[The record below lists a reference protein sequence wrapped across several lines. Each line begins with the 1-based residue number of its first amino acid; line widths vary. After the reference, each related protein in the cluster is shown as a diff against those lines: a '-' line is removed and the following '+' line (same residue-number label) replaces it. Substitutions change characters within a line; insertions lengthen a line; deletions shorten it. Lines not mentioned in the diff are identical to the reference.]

1 MTSNTNPLI
10 EQDSQF
16 FYEKITNSI
25 ELLKNIVTYLNQN
38 DMEYVAHKTGD
49 LYFYITNENPRIMS
63 FHTGEYSFMDFYT
76 STEKKDGRNSVD
88 IFNNKKKTCIDFNI
102 LQNTDSF
109 FLSDSRNGA
118 ANVIDASKIIE
129 LPIIKV
135 QTEEERFQYST
146 VYNDIE
152 LRSIEL
158 YYKFMKEQLY
168 FYVTLDGV
176 EEIQTVLQ
184 TIHNDLP
191 KYIRKK

>member
-1 MTSNTNPLI
+1 M
-10 EQDSQF
+10 
-16 FYEKITNSI
+16 
-25 ELLKNIVTYLNQN
+25 
-38 DMEYVAHKTGD
+38 
-49 LYFYITNENPRIMS
+49 
-63 FHTGEYSFMDFYT
+63 
-76 STEKKDGRNSVD
+76 
-88 IFNNKKKTCIDFNI
+88 
-102 LQNTDSF
+102 
-109 FLSDSRNGA
+109 
-118 ANVIDASKIIE
+118 
-129 LPIIKV
+129 PIIKV